1 MSSVLTFDFRITQ
14 PTPAAEPKEMKDE
27 KSKEG

>member
-1 MSSVLTFDFRITQ
+1 MEQEKKEITQ